1 MIPAAIDWLSWALI
15 IVGSIFGIIG
25 GIGIVRL
32 PNFFTRIHAAGM
44 AESMCAPMILGAM
57 MLQSGISLASVK
69 LLAILVFLFL
79 TSPTSS
85 HALAKAAL
93 HGGVDPTA
101 QGATNGGESDD

>member
-1 MIPAAIDWLSWALI
+1 VIALAIDYLSWALI
-15 IVGSIFGIIG
+15 ATGSIFGIIG
-25 GIGIVRL
+25 GIGVIRL

-44 AESMCAPMILGAM
+44 AETMCAPMILAAL
-57 MLQSGISLASVK
+57 MLQSGLTLASVK

-93 HGGVDPTA
+93 HSGIDPTSSEDSEKEDA
-101 QGATNGGESDD
+101 Q